1 LKEKFNIHTV
11 LVAPLDWGLGH
22 ATRCIPLIRALQ
34 SAGYNVLIGSD
45 GPQKVLLKKEFPSL
59 PILTLKGYNIRY
71 TKTKWL
77 LPLKLL
83 SQLPK
88 MYAAIQYEHNWLD
101 TAIDKYKIDLVLSD
115 NRFGLHSSKIP
126 CIFITHQLT
135 IKAPF
140 PWLEKR
146 VQKINYAQIN
156 QFIACWVPDVPGEIN
171 LAGILSHPT
180 TLPKIPV
187 YYMGILSRFE
197 RDEQEV
203 MGKKYDYCIIISG
216 PEPQRTVL
224 ENKIILDSSTIEGN
238 ILLVRGKPGNAD
250 EIQVSPNVEV
260 KNHLSGTELQQ
271 AFNSSKYIISRSGYT
286 TVMELLSLQRK
297 SILLPTPGQTEQ
309 EYLAERLLQQGWC
322 FTLSQD
328 KFNLLAATKA
338 ADEFSYSTL
347 TLPVFDVDKLREL
360 LFPIQATVID

>member
-1 LKEKFNIHTV
+1 MKEKFNIHTV

-22 ATRCIPLIRALQ
+22 ATRCISLINALKT
-34 SAGYNVLIGSD
+34 AGYNVLIGAD
-45 GPQKVLLKKEFPSL
+45 GPQKVLLNKEFPLLS
-59 PILTLKGYNIRY
+59 ILTLKGYNIRY

-77 LPLKLL
+77 FSLKLL

-88 MYAAIQYEHNWLD
+88 IYAAIQYEHNWLD
-101 TAIDKYKIDLVLSD
+101 AAIDKYKIDLVVSD

-140 PWLEKR
+140 AWLEKW

-171 LAGILSHPT
+171 LGGILSHPT
-180 TLPKIPV
+180 SLPKIPV
-187 YYMGILSRFE
+187 YYMGILSRFKKD
-197 RDEQEV
+197 DEEIK
-203 MGKKYDYCIIISG
+203 GKKQEYCIVISG

-224 ENKIILDSSTIEGN
+224 ENKIILDSYTIEGN
-238 ILLVRGKPGNAD
+238 ILLVRGKPGTTD
-250 EIQVSPNVEV
+250 DILVPPNVEV
-260 KNHLSGTELQQ
+260 KNHLTGPELQH
-271 AFNSSKYIISRSGYT
+271 AFSNSKYIISRSGYT
-286 TVMELLSLQRK
+286 TVMELLSLQKK

-309 EYLAERLLQQGWC
+309 EYLAKRLLQQGWC
-322 FTLSQD
+322 FTLEQD
-328 KFNLLAATKA
+328 KFNLIAATKA

-347 TLPVFDVDKLREL
+347 TLPVFDVDKLLEL
-360 LFPIQATVID
+360 FANVGVSHQH